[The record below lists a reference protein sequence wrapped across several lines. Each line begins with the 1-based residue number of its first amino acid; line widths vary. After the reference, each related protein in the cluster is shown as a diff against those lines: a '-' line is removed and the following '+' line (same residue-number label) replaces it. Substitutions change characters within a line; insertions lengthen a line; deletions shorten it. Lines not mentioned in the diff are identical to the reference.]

1 MKTSKMIIALSALLL
16 TGTSCEKKE
25 PLPQGKD
32 QTRELTFTMENVARM
47 MSELPLRK
55 EHLDEV
61 FNAVS
66 ESSGNGYDEEYTMS
80 DLIGSPGSGV
90 GQTKATKAPE
100 SPIRDLIT
108 SYLIS
113 EYGTKSGAADVE
125 RYLNEL
131 LNSDY
136 QIYWPY
142 SEDWDG
148 VTYPIVTFDPG
159 YGTETNYGYR
169 ISFDDRG
176 ARVVDSVIVD
186 EEVARN
192 SPVWVI
198 NTNDDSAYTPLEMIR
213 REVSQTKAGVTAGA
227 QRNLKIKDFTMLRNY
242 DSWFGGASEFLIRCG
257 HMADK
262 KSYTED
268 DLKNFYPELT
278 DLMVSIKRRDVGKA
292 VKLDAL
298 LINDFSQYLDKIA
311 LLITEDDGGTRT
323 SWKCSATIKI
333 KSKTYG
339 FDLSI
344 PYYDKDDI
352 VWRGTL
358 SADYFRETS
367 PVTGRFGDVKVTF
380 DLE

>member
-1 MKTSKMIIALSALLL
+1 MKTTKLIIALSALVLA
-16 TGTSCEKKE
+16 GTSCQNKE
-25 PLPQGKD
+25 PLPNEDPRPG
-32 QTRELTFTMENVARM
+32 ELTFTMENVARM

-55 EHLDEV
+55 EHLNEV
-61 FNAVS
+61 YKAVG

-90 GQTKATKAPE
+90 GQTKASKAPD

-108 SYLIS
+108 SYLIK
-113 EYGTKSGAADVE
+113 EYGTKSGAAGVE
-125 RYLNEL
+125 KYLNEL
-131 LNSDY
+131 LNSDL

-142 SEDWDG
+142 SEEWDG
-148 VTYPIVTFDPG
+148 STYPIVTFDPG
-159 YGTETNYGYR
+159 YGVETNYGYR
-169 ISFDDRG
+169 IAYDERG
-176 ARVVDSVIVD
+176 ARVVDSVLVD

-213 REVSQTKAGVTAGA
+213 RNGGQTMAGGSSEE
-227 QRNLKIKDFTMLRNY
+227 RRKLMIKDFTMLRNY

-278 DLMVSIKRRDVGKA
+278 DLMVSIKRRDVGKT
-292 VKLDAL
+292 VSLDAL
-298 LINDFSQYLDKIA
+298 LISDFSQYLDKIA

-323 SWKCSATIKI
+323 SWKCTATVKI

-352 VWRGTL
+352 VWRGSL
-358 SADYFRETS
+358 SADYFRENY

-380 DLE
+380 ALD